1 MNLVSRII
9 PGALNNANK
18 DAIDWNHHGLLAYG
32 CQSTIVVLDTQSFS
46 VLQCM
51 EKHFEQITRIKWSP
65 DNFYHNIDDAYNLKL
80 ASADSSGN
88 ILVWDVYKS
97 SVQCEFRD
105 GNKPISDMIW
115 YSSEVNPQLLLV
127 IHSPNIVNLWN
138 TQTGAK
144 IWRIAYEYERQR
156 EPEMFSHI
164 IQDPFCHSRVIL
176 LGQTSLTFIE
186 DFSPTNTPSGQSRR
200 FYITNSNKQPTPPT
214 QTVKRSTSITSTSSH
229 LTARLKTIIEGSEHS
244 TKQDELSSSN
254 VVSLN
259 DCIQIL
265 FHPLHRHLI
274 FIVYP
279 REILI
284 FDLQILQTV
293 GSILC
298 EKSSAAFYKIYA
310 CHQRDSLIC
319 FHESGTIS
327 VRNRHL
333 QNASVTALQSSNRI
347 LKSIRLFFKTVYF
360 PFSCDS
366 RFCC

>member
-1 MNLVSRII
+1 M
-9 PGALNNANK
+9 P
-18 DAIDWNHHGLLAYG
+18 
-32 CQSTIVVLDTQSFS
+32 FS
-46 VLQCM
+46 V
-51 EKHFEQITRIKWSP
+51 
-65 DNFYHNIDDAYNLKL
+65 
-80 ASADSSGN
+80 
-88 ILVWDVYKS
+88 
-97 SVQCEFRD
+97 
-105 GNKPISDMIW
+105 
-115 YSSEVNPQLLLV
+115 
-127 IHSPNIVNLWN
+127 
-138 TQTGAK
+138 
-144 IWRIAYEYERQR
+144 
-156 EPEMFSHI
+156 
-164 IQDPFCHSRVIL
+164 

-333 QNASVTALQSSNRI
+333 QNTSVTALQSPNRI
-347 LKSIRLFFKTVYF
+347 LKSIRLFLKTVYF